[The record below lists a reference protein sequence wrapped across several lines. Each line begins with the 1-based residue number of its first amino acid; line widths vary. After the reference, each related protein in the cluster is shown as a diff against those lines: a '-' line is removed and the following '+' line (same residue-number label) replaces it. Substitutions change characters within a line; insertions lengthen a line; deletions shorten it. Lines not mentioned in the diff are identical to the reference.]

1 MGGAKGAAPVVSGSD
16 AQARAVLAEVLGLEL
31 DDIGHDASIETLA
44 AWNSLAHMRL
54 ILELER
60 RLGRELPPETVF
72 EIASLDDVA
81 ALLADAAPDSG
92 GA

>member
-1 MGGAKGAAPVVSGSD
+1 MGGAQGAAPVVSGSD
-16 AQARAVLAEVLGLEL
+16 AQARAVLAEVFGLEL
-31 DDIGHDASIETLA
+31 VDIEGDASIETLA

-60 RLGRELPPETVF
+60 RLGHELAPETVI

-81 ALLADAAPDSG
+81 ALLAGAAADSG
-92 GA
+92 A

>member
-1 MGGAKGAAPVVSGSD
+1 MSGSE
-16 AQARAVLAEVLGLEL
+16 AQARAVLAEVFDLEL
-31 DDIGHDASIETLA
+31 DDIADDASIETLA

-60 RLGRELPPETVF
+60 RLGHELAPETVV

-81 ALLADAAPDSG
+81 ALLASA
-92 GA
+92 GADPGA

>member
-1 MGGAKGAAPVVSGSD
+1 MGGAQGAAPVVSGSE
-16 AQARAVLAEVLGLEL
+16 AQARAVLAEVFGLEL
-31 DDIGHDASIETLA
+31 DDIAGDASIETLV

-60 RLGRELPPETVF
+60 QLGHELAPETVV

-81 ALLADAAPDSG
+81 ALLASA
-92 GA
+92 GADPGA

>member
-1 MGGAKGAAPVVSGSD
+1 MGGAQGAAPVVSGSD
-16 AQARAVLAEVLGLEL
+16 AQARAVLAEVFGLEL
-31 DDIGHDASIETLA
+31 DDIAGDASIETLA

-60 RLGRELPPETVF
+60 RLGHELAPETVV

-81 ALLADAAPDSG
+81 ALLAGAAPDSG
-92 GA
+92 A

>member
-1 MGGAKGAAPVVSGSD
+1 MAGVEGGTRVVTESYHR
-16 AQARAVLAEVLGLEL
+16 ARAVLAEALGLAAEGI
-31 DDIGHDASIETLA
+31 DRDASIDTVE

-60 RLGRELPPETVF
+60 RLGGELPPETVV

-81 ALLADAAPDSG
+81 ALLADAGPNSG
-92 GA
+92 AA

>member
-1 MGGAKGAAPVVSGSD
+1 MAGAEGGARIVTESYHR
-16 AQARAVLAEVLGLEL
+16 ARAVLADVFDLEL
-31 DDIGHDASIETLA
+31 GDIERDASIETLQ

-60 RLGRELPPETVF
+60 RLGGELPPETVV

-81 ALLADAAPDSG
+81 ALLADAGPDSG
-92 GA
+92 AA